1 MQQAEQT
8 SLEQFA
14 VAIFFAASAASDLE
28 QNISSNIYFLVG
40 GSYADLSIRH
50 DPHVTKGCS
59 KMVENP
65 LDGLAMN
72 YRRPVSC
79 VSIWTAPEFVARA

>member
-50 DPHVTKGCS
+50 DPHVTKG
-59 KMVENP
+59 
-65 LDGLAMN
+65 
-72 YRRPVSC
+72 
-79 VSIWTAPEFVARA
+79 